1 MFVLHDGDLARSRVV
16 IASKFIRRYLG
27 PPPGPGE
34 VLLEEEEE
42 RVSERI
48 ALNGTVLLKEG
59 RRVSL
64 PSSKLVELEREG
76 PLTTPFP
83 LNAVLNATF
92 FLQ

>member
-1 MFVLHDGDLARSRVV
+1 M
-16 IASKFIRRYLG
+16 
-27 PPPGPGE
+27 
-34 VLLEEEEE
+34 LLEEEEE
-42 RVSERI
+42 RVSERE
-48 ALNGTVLLKEG
+48 ALNGTVLLKEGRKEG